1 MNKERYNQ
9 IIDDV
14 YNNFLM
20 ISKKRVSKE
29 MIEKFVKNTP
39 KVEFI
44 NKIKTDERFSKYW
57 GLKIEE
63 RELSDKERAKI
74 YWNEKG
80 IENPMLPALRKDIDN
95 SNVPTR
101 VITVTYYN
109 ETIKF
114 YD

>member
-1 MNKERYNQ
+1 MSKERYNQ
-9 IIDDV
+9 IVDEV
-14 YNNFLM
+14 YENFLM
-20 ISKKRVSKE
+20 ISKKMVSKDE
-29 MIEKFVKNTP
+29 NTP

-44 NKIKTDERFSKYW
+44 NKIQTDERFSKYW

-74 YWNEKG
+74 YWDKKG

-95 SNVPTR
+95 SNIPTR
-101 VITVTYYN
+101 VISLIYYN
-109 ETIKF
+109 ETIEF